1 MHSVKDS
8 IRSDRFMLRALL
20 LTTAAALCIAPAAQ
34 AQYSTYSG
42 PGYNYST
49 QDIGGTTFINGRSNG
64 RNFSGTVQSIG
75 GTTFYNGSS
84 GGRSFSGSC
93 TSIGSHTFC
102 N

>member
-1 MHSVKDS
+1 
-8 IRSDRFMLRALL
+8 MLRALL

-49 QDIGGTTFINGRSNG
+49 QRIGGTTFINGRTRNG
-64 RNFSGTVQSIG
+64 GSFTGSTQSIG
-75 GTTFYNGSS
+75 GTTFYNGRSN
-84 GGRSFSGSC
+84 GRSFSGSC
-93 TSIGSHTFC
+93 STIGSHTFC